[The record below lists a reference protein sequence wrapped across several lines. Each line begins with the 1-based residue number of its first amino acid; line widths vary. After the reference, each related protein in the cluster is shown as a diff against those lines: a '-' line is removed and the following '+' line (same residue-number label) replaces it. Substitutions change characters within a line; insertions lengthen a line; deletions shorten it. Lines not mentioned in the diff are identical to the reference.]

1 MLTES
6 QIKPFNG
13 SVFQTDGAATRK
25 ERQAKLVFAN
35 GTERSGRPT
44 EDERVII
51 DLHRQ
56 WRNRPT
62 VSEYPAGD
70 GREGSC

>member
-6 QIKPFNG
+6 QVKTFNG
-13 SVFQTDGAATRK
+13 SVFQTDGGARRK

-44 EDERVII
+44 EDERVIRR
-51 DLHRQ
+51 H
-56 WRNRPT
+56 
-62 VSEYPAGD
+62 
-70 GREGSC
+70 